1 MRVVFA
7 CAGTG
12 GHINPAIAIA
22 NMIIKNEPD
31 SKVLFIGSKTG
42 MENEIVPK
50 SGYHIKSI
58 RTGKI
63 LRKITLKNF
72 KAIFNAYMGISDSK
86 KILKDFKPDI
96 VIGTGGYICVPVM
109 FAAKSLHIPYV
120 LHESNAFPGVAT
132 KLLSKNA
139 DKVFIGFEDAKNRIN
154 KKALVEY
161 TGTPTK
167 FTRADVDK
175 LSRSECINRIGLH
188 DKDNKIILVTCGSQG
203 AMKINNIVLDLVVNK
218 LDESLYFVL
227 VTGKNNYDIIKNKLK
242 ELESKLNMNLDR
254 FIRLEKFV
262 FNMED
267 MYVASD
273 VCVTRAGA
281 MTVTELEIVG
291 KPSILI
297 PLPTAAEN
305 HQYYNAK
312 VLEKKGIA
320 KIILEQELSIDNL
333 YDTIKSFVS
342 NNAPNRNSSDIS
354 NDVCCKI
361 YKSIKGIVK

>member
-22 NMIIKNEPD
+22 NIIMKNEPE
-31 SKVLFIGSKTG
+31 SEVLFIGSRNG

-50 SGYHIKSI
+50 SGYSIKSV

-63 LRKITLKNF
+63 LRKLTIKNF
-72 KAIFNAYMGISDSK
+72 KAIFNAYMGISDAK
-86 KILKDFKPDI
+86 KILKSFKPDV

-109 FAAKSLHIPYV
+109 FAAKGLHIPYI

-132 KLLSKNA
+132 KLLAKNA
-139 DKVFIGFEDAKNRIN
+139 SKVLIGFEDARDRIN

-175 LSRSECINRIGLH
+175 LSKSQCMSKVGL
-188 DKDNKIILVTCGSQG
+188 KDNDKKIVLVTCGSQG
-203 AMKINNIVLDLVVNK
+203 AMRINDTVLNLIESK
-218 LDESLYFVL
+218 LDESLYFIL
-227 VTGKNNYDIIKNKLK
+227 VTGKNNYDIISNKLK
-242 ELESKLNMNLDR
+242 ELESKLDISLDK
-254 FIRLEKFV
+254 FLRLEKFV

-273 VCVTRAGA
+273 ICITRAGA
-281 MTVTELEIVG
+281 MTITELEIVG

-297 PLPTAAEN
+297 PLPSAAEN

-312 VLEKKGIA
+312 VLEEKGIA
-320 KIILEQELSIDNL
+320 KIILEQELSVNNL
-333 YDTIKSFVS
+333 YDTIKSILS
-342 NNAPNRNSSDIS
+342 NDIPKRNSSDTS
-354 NDVCCKI
+354 NEVCNRVYESI
-361 YKSIKGIVK
+361 KSIL